1 MNEKVTNEATLV
13 LLNGY
18 DKMCD
23 EAIREAKVNRDKL
36 KQAALNQW
44 ARDHAEYQV
53 GDIITANDTIIQ
65 VERLIGR
72 HSAYYGSKTLYV
84 EYRGQQLTKKLQ
96 PRKDGQISSIYDDGR
111 EIKQLKAE
119 IEKL

>member
-1 MNEKVTNEATLV
+1 M

-23 EAIREAKVNRDKL
+23 EAIREAKANRDKL

-44 ARDHAEYQV
+44 ARENAEYQV
-53 GDIITANDTIIQ
+53 GDIIKANDTIIQ

-72 HSAYYGSKTLYV
+72 HSACYGSKTLYV
-84 EYRGQQLTKKLQ
+84 EYRGPQLTKKLQ
-96 PRKDGQISSIYDDGR
+96 PRKDGQISSIYGDGR
-111 EIKQLKAE
+111 EIKKINIVKEEL
-119 IEKL
+119 

>member
-1 MNEKVTNEATLV
+1 MSEKITDEATLV

-23 EAIREAKVNRDKL
+23 EAIREAKANRDKL

-44 ARDHAEYQV
+44 ARDNAEYQV

-65 VERLIGR
+65 VERLIGH
-72 HSAYYGSKTLYV
+72 HSACYGSKTLYV
-84 EYRGQQLTKKLQ
+84 EYRGPQLTKKLQ
-96 PRKDGQISSIYDDGR
+96 PRKDGQISSIYGDGR
-111 EIKQLKAE
+111 EIKKINIVKDEL
-119 IEKL
+119 